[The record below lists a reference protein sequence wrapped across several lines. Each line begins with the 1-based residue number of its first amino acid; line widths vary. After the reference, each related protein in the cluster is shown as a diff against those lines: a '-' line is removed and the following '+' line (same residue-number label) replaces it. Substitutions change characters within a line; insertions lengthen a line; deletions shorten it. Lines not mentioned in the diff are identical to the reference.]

1 MAHSQNHFRGRRR
14 FIGTF
19 LGFGAGVSLLAQGP
33 AAVPPYLSPAE
44 AKKKLPP
51 TLAPDGFRDPQVKR
65 AYRIARA
72 IPAVIAQQ
80 PCYCWC
86 SRSGHHSLLSCYE
99 DEHASG
105 CDMCMREAFLAETMT
120 KSGKTPAEIRA
131 AIVRGEW
138 KSAQ

>member
-1 MAHSQNHFRGRRR
+1 MLKPQSPLRARRH
-14 FIGTF
+14 F
-19 LGFGAGVSLLAQGP
+19 LGTLLGLGAGMPLLAQGP
-33 AAVPPYLSPAE
+33 AAIPPYLSAAE

-51 TLAPDGFRDPQVKR
+51 TLAPEGFRDPQVRR

-72 IPAVIAQQ
+72 IPSVIAQQ

-120 KSGKTPAEIRA
+120 RSGKTPAEIRA